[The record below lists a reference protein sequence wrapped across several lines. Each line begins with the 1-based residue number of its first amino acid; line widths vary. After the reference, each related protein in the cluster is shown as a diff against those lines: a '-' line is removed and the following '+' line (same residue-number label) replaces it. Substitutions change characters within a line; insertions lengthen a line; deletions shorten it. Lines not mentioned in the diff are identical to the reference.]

1 MWEHGNPGGGDVTSQ
16 GLVSYRR
23 GRIHRL
29 EANAAECLGKGLGM
43 DVLPGSRVEA
53 PHDGG
58 FDPLCLA
65 GDGRHAGLDAELLT
79 EKAFY
84 VTRFHDVLFGGLA
97 SPDGLIHSAFVQ
109 TDELAL
115 FVKRA
120 DSYLADMYGLHMEFV
135 HPDVVQIVENKVVTC
150 KMVALEFQD
159 IMVKDAKVRILAL
172 RDEQGLI
179 VVASHPY
186 DLARL
191 CYG

>member
-1 MWEHGNPGGGDVTSQ
+1 MP
-16 GLVSYRR
+16 
-23 GRIHRL
+23 
-29 EANAAECLGKGLGM
+29 C
-43 DVLPGSRVEA
+43 
-53 PHDGG
+53 
-58 FDPLCLA
+58 
-65 GDGRHAGLDAELLT
+65 GDGRNAGLDAELLT

-84 VTRFHDVLFGGLA
+84 ATRFHDALFGGLA
-97 SPDGLIHSAFVQ
+97 TPNGLIQSASVQ

-120 DSYLADMYGLHMEFV
+120 DSYLANMYGLHMEFV

-150 KMVALEFQD
+150 KMVALDFQD
-159 IMVKDAKVRILAL
+159 IMVKDVKVRILVL
-172 RDEQGLI
+172 RDEQGLL